1 MAMTV
6 DNAYRRVKQESKV
19 LLEQSR
25 DVVSR
30 MNPELREEYNEIES
44 KRLEYDK
51 ACRAAQQE
59 GRRPPSAEGV
69 DVRSLEELQ
78 TELETQKA
86 NLELNLMTN
95 PGVVE
100 QYERRKQEVS
110 RSVCFQLQLTQSI
123 AGERLTEPRRASKK
137 RRRK

>member
-1 MAMTV
+1 MTV
-6 DNAYRRVKQESKV
+6 DNTYRKVKQDSKV

-30 MNPELREEYNEIES
+30 MNPELREEYNEIEN

-51 ACRAAQQE
+51 ECRAAQQE

-69 DVRSLEELQ
+69 DVRLLEELQ

-86 NLELNLMTN
+86 NLELDLMTN
-95 PGVVE
+95 PGIIE
-100 QYERRKQEVS
+100 QYERLKQEVS
-110 RSVCFQLQLTQSI
+110 
-123 AGERLTEPRRASKK
+123 
-137 RRRK
+137 

>member
-1 MAMTV
+1 MATTV
-6 DNAYRRVKQESKV
+6 DNTYRKVKQDSKV

-30 MNPELREEYNEIES
+30 MNPELREEYNEIEN

-59 GRRPPSAEGV
+59 GRRPPSDEGV
-69 DVRSLEELQ
+69 DIRSLEELQ

-95 PGVVE
+95 PGIVE

-110 RSVCFQLQLTQSI
+110 
-123 AGERLTEPRRASKK
+123 
-137 RRRK
+137 